1 MQTTTVVVGAGH
13 AGLAVSHCLA
23 ARGIDHVVIERG
35 EVAHTWRTE
44 RWDSLRLLTPN
55 WQTKVPGLAYDGD
68 DPDGFM
74 TMAEVVAFIE
84 RYARLVAPPL
94 ETGTTV
100 ESLTRNGDGYE
111 VVTDRGAW
119 LCQAVVI
126 ASGGFNV
133 PKLPPVAAALPG
145 GIESVT
151 PMDYTRPQA
160 LPEGGALVVGASATG
175 VQIADEVHR
184 SGRPVTLA
192 VGEHVRMPR
201 TYRGKDILW
210 WMDRTGLHDERY
222 DEVDDIVRARR
233 VPSPQLVGTPERATL
248 NINNLT
254 DLGVRLVGS
263 LAGFADGKAQ
273 FSGSLR
279 NKCTLAD
286 LKQGRL
292 LATIDEWVDE
302 NGRDDG
308 VEPPHRFEPT
318 RVEESPPLTLDL
330 AQERDPDGDLGDR
343 IRADH
348 SWIDLPVFDHKGRLR
363 HDGGVVTGAP
373 GVYRIGLNFPAPPQV
388 ELHPRDRGRRPR
400 PDGPPGRIRRS
411 ERPLVLGF
419 RPAVLV
425 RLHEVDPRLQG
436 LEHPRALAAD
446 VAVVV
451 LAEQP
456 DCRLDAV
463 HQHGGRHDDPPLAPR
478 GVAWCVHVDPLV
490 HHEVAGEDD
499 LRRDVGEE
507 GADRLASLVAVEVFA
522 AIPDPVLRRTAR
534 AMPSGFVAGGTR

>member
-44 RWDSLRLLTPN
+44 RWESLRLLTPN

-74 TMAEVVAFIE
+74 TAAEVVAFIE

-100 ESLTRNGDGYE
+100 ESLTKNGDGYK

-119 LCQAVVI
+119 RCACVVI
-126 ASGGFNV
+126 ASGGFNI

-145 GIESVT
+145 TIESVT
-151 PMDYTRPQA
+151 PMDYTRPSA
-160 LPEGGALVVGASATG
+160 LPNGAVLVVGASATG

-248 NINNLT
+248 NLNDLT
-254 DLGVRLVGS
+254 DRGVRLVGS
-263 LAGFADGKAQ
+263 IAGFSDGKAQ

-279 NKCTLAD
+279 NKCNLAD

-292 LATIDEWVDE
+292 LDTIDEWVDE
-302 NGRDDG
+302 NGCGDEF
-308 VEPPHRFEPT
+308 EPPHRFEPT
-318 RVEESPPLTLDL
+318 RVADSPPLTLDL
-330 AQERDPDGDLGDR
+330 ASEGVRTVIWSTGYEP
-343 IRADH
+343 DH
-348 SWIDLPVFDHKGRLR
+348 SWVDLPVFDRKGRLR

-373 GVYRIGLNFPAPPQV
+373 GVYRIGLNF
-388 ELHPRDRGRRPR
+388 
-400 PDGPPGRIRRS
+400 
-411 ERPLVLGF
+411 
-419 RPAVLV
+419 
-425 RLHEVDPRLQG
+425 
-436 LEHPRALAAD
+436 
-446 VAVVV
+446 
-451 LAEQP
+451 
-456 DCRLDAV
+456 
-463 HQHGGRHDDPPLAPR
+463 
-478 GVAWCVHVDPLV
+478 
-490 HHEVAGEDD
+490 
-499 LRRDVGEE
+499 LRRRKSSFIHGTADDARDLTDHLAKHI
-507 GADRLASLVAVEVFA
+507 GADA
-522 AIPDPVLRRTAR
+522 AR
-534 AMPSGFVAGGTR
+534 S